1 MPFRHA
7 ALSASR
13 RPSEPVRSTSVPAPR
28 MPRIVGTGT
37 GAQPPQTF
45 ATDRRIVSR
54 HTDSRYSAHRIRALR
69 PVLRR
74 SFPTGSRLTHG
85 GPHGR
90 AQSAIPRKRNK
101 NGSSG
106 MYFRHPRTAYSES
119 LPDRSTHKKRVSATC
134 QTPSSRTGYDRST
147 EPESAG
153 AVRCICCTSPS
164 SPPRRAGGS

>member
-13 RPSEPVRSTSVPAPR
+13 RPSEPVRSTSGPAPR

-90 AQSAIPRKRNK
+90 AQSAIPESEIKTEAPACISIIREPHIRNR
-101 NGSSG
+101 S
-106 MYFRHPRTAYSES
+106 RTGAAQ
-119 LPDRSTHKKRVSATC
+119 KRVSATC
-134 QTPSSRTGYDRST
+134 RTPSSRTGYDRST

-164 SPPRRAGGS
+164 SPPRRADGS